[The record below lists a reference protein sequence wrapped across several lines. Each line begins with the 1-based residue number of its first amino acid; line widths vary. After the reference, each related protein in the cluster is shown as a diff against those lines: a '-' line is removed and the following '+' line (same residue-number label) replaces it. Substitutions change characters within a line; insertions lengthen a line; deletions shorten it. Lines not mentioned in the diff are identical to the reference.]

1 MDEREGGVMKLKIE
15 LSEEQLQLLI
25 NALEVNFRFMMGQGS
40 IVADLLSQCPDKSK
54 FNDEKEWN
62 KVFDRYLLTRDLA
75 GKLLNDCS
83 ELMYGNRLLHE
94 DTHRLSDMWSVLR
107 HTKYNLQQNR
117 DDWDV
122 RGDKPF
128 QMSDWEL
135 MKVEVE

>member
-1 MDEREGGVMKLKIE
+1 MKLRIE

-54 FNDEKEWN
+54 YKKEKVWN
-62 KVFDRYLLTRDLA
+62 RVFDRYLLTRDLA

-83 ELMYGNRLLHE
+83 EIMYGIKPPE
-94 DTHRLSDMWSVLR
+94 DTNRLSDMWSVLR
-107 HTKYNLQQNR
+107 HTQYNLQQSR

-122 RGDKPF
+122 RGNKPF
-128 QMSDWEL
+128 QMSDLEL